1 MFIYLITVRKQ
12 FTFFL
17 TELKISRRLRN
28 DLILGGIYGLFK
40 SGADGFKQF
49 SRSISVDVVT
59 FFDLIDDLKFDQ
71 PILTDS

>member
-40 SGADGFKQF
+40 SGADGFK
-49 SRSISVDVVT
+49 
-59 FFDLIDDLKFDQ
+59 
-71 PILTDS
+71 

>member
-28 DLILGGIYGLFK
+28 DLILGGIYGRFK
-40 SGADGFKQF
+40 SGADGFK
-49 SRSISVDVVT
+49 
-59 FFDLIDDLKFDQ
+59 
-71 PILTDS
+71 